1 MNTNERKDN
10 VVDIEVASLDESKKV
25 EEQEQI
31 DHKIKKQRN
40 VPETDISFFS
50 DSDTKQ
56 RDSSDHNINGDFKTD
71 QKPDLSKS
79 QERQEDMQK
88 KNIIQIFDTDPNN
101 TLLKDLILICRMKI
115 EKY

>member
-1 MNTNERKDN
+1 MNTNERNVN
-10 VVDIEVASLDESKKV
+10 VVDIDIASLDESKKV

-31 DHKIKKQRN
+31 DNKIEKERN

-56 RDSSDHNINGDFKTD
+56 KGQSDHNISGDHKTD
-71 QKPDLSKS
+71 QKLDQNKS

-88 KNIIQIFDTDPNN
+88 KNIIQIFITDPNN